1 MNISISHDMHMK
13 ITSDCVIDC
22 HSTLGST
29 KSFATPTVICKTY
42 LSSSSCVLIKEIIAS
57 HCDVSRC
64 HLLFHSVYPHHKAKA
79 SDFPAD
85 SVRFK
90 QGQQIADSVLQLSA
104 IKFSNQLA
112 AS

>member
-1 MNISISHDMHMK
+1 MK
-13 ITSDCVIDC
+13 ITSDCVINC
-22 HSTLGST
+22 HS
-29 KSFATPTVICKTY
+29 KSFATPTVICKTF
-42 LSSSSCVLIKEIIAS
+42 LSSSSNVHIKEI
-57 HCDVSRC
+57 
-64 HLLFHSVYPHHKAKA
+64 KA
-79 SDFPAD
+79 SDLPAD